1 MDGLYYYVHRTD
13 ETLSKSKDALN
24 LLDLKKLVAQ
34 LGKLK
39 RAPRDETGSGS
50 DKEDDSEE
58 EEVEDE
64 DDVVVDPTQEREA
77 YTLITDDRLGD
88 KLWKLWRKRRPDLQH
103 PFAIAGYYLCPVP
116 EVMEHRKLNGT
127 GCERIEVEQLLVKL
141 FLPEEEEDSK
151 AASTLIDKFWDEF
164 DLFEGRRGVFYSR
177 PCLWSSASLV
187 IGKSH
192 LWHKKYTYHLE
203 NGILGKF
210 ACRVCSKIVGIGS
223 AERNWGDVKTLK
235 TGKRSHLSAEAT
247 EKQATIYGASRAFEA
262 RNRRDDETI
271 NVWSEDDF
279 NSNLDMLAP
288 DVTDG
293 LEPKLQT
300 FKAWFE
306 DWEEE
311 WVTTKSAVAEARLLA
326 KYGGIDFFDVD
337 TNSLMLICKTEME
350 WVRVKMS
357 KGERVLGGWCIKA
370 APKDV
375 RKPEDED
382 YTTFDVGDESCI
394 YYLIKKYHKNRNDLD
409 LDVTHYERGEDESE
423 SEDTATTEDEEDN
436 AE

>member
-1 MDGLYYYVHRTD
+1 
-13 ETLSKSKDALN
+13 
-24 LLDLKKLVAQ
+24 
-34 LGKLK
+34 
-39 RAPRDETGSGS
+39 
-50 DKEDDSEE
+50 
-58 EEVEDE
+58 
-64 DDVVVDPTQEREA
+64 
-77 YTLITDDRLGD
+77 
-88 KLWKLWRKRRPDLQH
+88 
-103 PFAIAGYYLCPVP
+103 
-116 EVMEHRKLNGT
+116 
-127 GCERIEVEQLLVKL
+127 
-141 FLPEEEEDSK
+141 
-151 AASTLIDKFWDEF
+151 
-164 DLFEGRRGVFYSR
+164 
-177 PCLWSSASLV
+177 
-187 IGKSH
+187 
-192 LWHKKYTYHLE
+192 
-203 NGILGKF
+203 
-210 ACRVCSKIVGIGS
+210 
-223 AERNWGDVKTLK
+223 
-235 TGKRSHLSAEAT
+235 
-247 EKQATIYGASRAFEA
+247 
-262 RNRRDDETI
+262 
-271 NVWSEDDF
+271 
-279 NSNLDMLAP
+279 MLAP

-382 YTTFDVGDESCI
+382 YTTFDIGDESCI

-423 SEDTATTEDEEDN
+423 SEDTSTEEDEEDN

>member
-1 MDGLYYYVHRTD
+1 VMDGLYYYVHRTD

-77 YTLITDDRLGD
+77 YTLIPDDRLGD

-141 FLPEEEEDSK
+141 FLPEEEEDSM

-326 KYGGIDFFDVD
+326 KYGDIAFFDVD

-382 YTTFDVGDESCI
+382 YTTFDIGKNT
-394 YYLIKKYHKNRNDLD
+394 IK
-409 LDVTHYERGEDESE
+409 TG
-423 SEDTATTEDEEDN
+423 TTWIWM
-436 AE
+436 